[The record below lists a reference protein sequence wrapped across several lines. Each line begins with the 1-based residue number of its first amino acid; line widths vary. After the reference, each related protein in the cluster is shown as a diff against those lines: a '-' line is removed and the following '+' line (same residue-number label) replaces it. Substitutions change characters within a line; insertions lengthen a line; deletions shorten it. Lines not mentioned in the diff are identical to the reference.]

1 MKHRKMIGAV
11 QLGIALCMIAYIAL
25 CYWLERDVGEI
36 FAYAAFGVLLI
47 NMSLDWWFKR
57 QVR

>member
-1 MKHRKMIGAV
+1 MIGAV